1 MNNTKK
7 YVREIW
13 TLSFFTLAL
22 SFCYGQNQIKIDS
35 LFYGANGRLK
45 KSPENVTAS
54 DIEKSIAD
62 FTKVI
67 KLKPRFWQAF
77 RNRSRLYHQIKEY
90 DKAIADLT
98 VALKYADKSSLFY
111 LHDMRAYSYYA
122 LGQYKKAIADWN
134 IAVASDG
141 NPGSSILQR
150 AKAEWLIGQKDKACI
165 DFKKAIELDRSL
177 IERKEFIKCE

>member
-1 MNNTKK
+1 M
-7 YVREIW
+7 REIL
-13 TLSFFTLAL
+13 TLSIFTLTL
-22 SFCYGQNQIKIDS
+22 SVCFGQNQKKIDS

-62 FTKVI
+62 FTEVI
-67 KLKPRFWQAF
+67 KLKPRFWQAY
-77 RNRSRLYHQIKEY
+77 RNRSRLYEQIKDY
-90 DKAIADLT
+90 PKAIADLT
-98 VALKYADKSSLFY
+98 TAMKYADKSSLFY

-122 LGQYKKAIADWN
+122 LKQYHKAIADWS
-134 IAVASDG
+134 ITIKTDG
-141 NPGSSILQR
+141 NPRYALLQR

-177 IERKEFIKCE
+177 IELKEFIECE